1 MSESL
6 SRFASVSE
14 IFQCS
19 VDCPFVRLNLW
30 NLWTSLESKSLK
42 TELKMCIRYC
52 YVADQ
57 SSLWAGWLSSLRS
70 SGINHKIAENLSKDH
85 FVAQWQDVLRSK
97 LFRGSISKG
106 RSMLLLEF
114 WLDNACQGIRI
125 VFSKRCQD
133 DHLVR
138 RAIGNRELV
147 AKPSV
152 ETLLRIRQ
160 LFSPIGPVP
169 RDLTQTP
176 IDAEPKRDWKNPKW
190 IEKKYTW
197 RHEYRVT
204 ARPLLI
210 VVDEHIVPGESADVE
225 GVECAEEPEERN
237 AD

>member
-19 VDCPFVRLNLW
+19 VDCPFVKLNLW
-30 NLWTSLESKSLK
+30 NLWTSLERKSLK

-52 YVADQ
+52 YVSDK
-57 SSLWAGWLSSLRS
+57 SSLWVGWLSSLRS
-70 SGINHKIAENLSKDH
+70 SGIDHKLAENLSKDH

-125 VFSKRCQD
+125 VVSKRCQYD
-133 DHLVR
+133 NLVR
-138 RAIGNRELV
+138 RAIRNRELV
-147 AKPSV
+147 AEPSV
-152 ETLLRIRQ
+152 ETFLRISQ
-160 LFSPIGPVP
+160 FFSPIGPVP

-176 IDAEPKRDWKNPKW
+176 IDAEPKRDRKNPKW
-190 IEKKYTW
+190 IEKKDTW
-197 RHEYRVT
+197 RNEYLKWII
-204 ARPLLI
+204 LL
-210 VVDEHIVPGESADVE
+210 HIYKLW
-225 GVECAEEPEERN
+225 
-237 AD
+237 